1 MLEVI
6 LPWFDSKLYPNQNTP
21 KRILAPIIKAY
32 RWKSYQLS
40 KKHRNKI
47 PEGNIKLSIMFCAP
61 NAKPDLDGCLSAI
74 KSGLDGVADGLG
86 VNDKRFRPI
95 TMDFA
100 APDKNHP
107 RVQIF
112 IEEAYKNG

>member
-1 MLEVI
+1 MLEII
-6 LPWFDSKLYPNQNTP
+6 LPWFDSRLYPNQNTN

-40 KKHRNKI
+40 KKHLNKL
-47 PEGNIKLSIMFCAP
+47 PEGNIMLLILFHAP
-61 NAKPDLDGCLSAI
+61 NAKPDLDGSLSAI

-100 APDKNHP
+100 EPDKNNP

-112 IEEAYKNG
+112 IERA